1 MQAIFMII
9 QQPKLQNTLTVGLP
23 FTWKLAL
30 ETSGV
35 PILSLL
41 NPEQFRAGFSWKLA
55 PEAQCWCFYN
65 MLITPY
71 FKVTKAASP

>member
-9 QQPKLQNTLTVGLP
+9 QQPTLQNTLTLGLP
-23 FTWKLAL
+23 FTWKSAI
-30 ETSGV
+30 EASRV

-55 PEAQCWCFYN
+55 PKAQCRFFLQSAYN
-65 MLITPY
+65 NPV
-71 FKVTKAASP
+71 F

>member
-35 PILSLL
+35 PVLSLL
-41 NPEQFRAGFSWKLA
+41 NTEQFKAGFSWKLGPIRTFLKYA
-55 PEAQCWCFYN
+55 YN
-65 MLITPY
+65 NPV
-71 FKVTKAASP
+71 F